1 LFFKRLGKQKEEEE
15 EEERRQRWAANDV
28 FIWSFGAYSFLGG
41 ENCEGGRFLLLIID
55 EDVKLDFD
63 AMATEMTTQHNTT
76 QHAPMISWRR
86 LCLDCH
92 ENQGKPQTS
101 TQLYKNRQL
110 SPRTSSLV
118 SIELPKT
125 QKILTQYIAPLFI

>member
-1 LFFKRLGKQKEEEE
+1 LGKKKEEEE

-76 QHAPMISWRR
+76 RTHDLLATLMFR
-86 LCLDCH
+86 LSR
-92 ENQGKPQTS
+92 KSRQTS
-101 TQLYKNRQL
+101 NKH
-110 SPRTSSLV
+110 P
-118 SIELPKT
+118 I
-125 QKILTQYIAPLFI
+125 I